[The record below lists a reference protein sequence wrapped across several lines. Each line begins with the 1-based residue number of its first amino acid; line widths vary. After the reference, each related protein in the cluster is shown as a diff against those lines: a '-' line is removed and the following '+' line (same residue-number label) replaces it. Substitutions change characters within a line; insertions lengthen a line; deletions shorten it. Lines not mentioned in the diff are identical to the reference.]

1 MASVTMKIDGLD
13 ALQRRL
19 AEVSERVAK
28 NAQRAAVRAG
38 AAVIREEAK
47 QIAPLWH
54 GDVSKGHPPPGTLK
68 RSIILKHIPEQSSAT
83 QQVFYVTV
91 RSGAKYRNQGRRGNL
106 SQDAYYWKWV
116 EKGHYTRAPQSA
128 GATVRARRAAV
139 EGGQVAGAHFVLPN
153 PFMRPAFEAKKV
165 DAVEAMKTKL
175 GDYLS
180 DVLKR

>member
-1 MASVTMKIDGLD
+1 MASVTVKIDGLD

-47 QIAPLWH
+47 QVAPLWH
-54 GDVSKGHPPPGTLK
+54 GDVAKGHPPPGTLK
-68 RSIILKHIPEQSSAT
+68 RSIILKHIPEQSSAW

-91 RSGAKYRNQGRRGNL
+91 RSGKKYRNQGRKGNL

-116 EKGHYTRAPQSA
+116 EQGHYTRAPQSA

-139 EGGQVAGAHFVLPN
+139 QSGQVAGAHFVLPT
-153 PFMRPAFEAKKV
+153 PFMRPAFEAKKMAAV
-165 DAVEAMKTKL
+165 DAMKLRLSEYL
-175 GDYLS
+175 G
-180 DVLKR
+180 DVLKK